1 MGAIAHFNVQACPAG
16 WTVYGDG
23 VGRTVLPASPQ
34 FAGSKIGAALA
45 SGGQPTHAHAT
56 DVSVK
61 LDNVSYAVL
70 SGGGNHGLTSDGK
83 KTTTPATA
91 SATGNIP
98 YVQLLVCQKTAAP
111 PAGETPPS
119 AVIVFSAGP
128 CGAPWT
134 EAVRLEGRLIIGLQT
149 AGTAQASFGSN
160 PITPPSTPSHTHT
173 ISKKVEFKSYGV
185 TAAKGGTSGYG
196 KRGEYTSSGNAK
208 ASSVAFPYVALV
220 PCQMP

>member
-1 MGAIAHFNVQACPAG
+1 MRHLARLLTPLAGLLAAASPAAADPYPVGAIAHFNVQACPAG

-111 PAGETPPS
+111 PAGETPSSSSPPARAAPRGPRPS
-119 AVIVFSAGP
+119 ASR
-128 CGAPWT
+128 GA
-134 EAVRLEGRLIIGLQT
+134 
-149 AGTAQASFGSN
+149 
-160 PITPPSTPSHTHT
+160 
-173 ISKKVEFKSYGV
+173 
-185 TAAKGGTSGYG
+185 
-196 KRGEYTSSGNAK
+196 
-208 ASSVAFPYVALV
+208 
-220 PCQMP
+220 